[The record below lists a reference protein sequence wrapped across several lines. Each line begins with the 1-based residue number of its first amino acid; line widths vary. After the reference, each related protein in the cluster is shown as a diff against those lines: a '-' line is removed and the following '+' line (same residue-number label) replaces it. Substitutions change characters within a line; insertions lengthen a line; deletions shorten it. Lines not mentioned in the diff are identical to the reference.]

1 MTYQEYLKILM
12 DELEN
17 ECGNS
22 ASKTTSLS
30 NKRNTKETNNLID
43 KLTEVLRLINKA
55 KVEADDDV
63 DQTKLKF
70 EMTHQLN
77 EADTIV
83 ATTNDDAPVVL
94 MRNKS
99 LRNPSLQRVG

>member
-12 DELEN
+12 DELQN

-22 ASKTTSLS
+22 ASKTSSLS
-30 NKRNTKETNNLID
+30 DKRNTKETNNLID

-63 DQTKLKF
+63 DQVKLKF
-70 EMTHQLN
+70 EITHQLN
-77 EADTIV
+77 TASS
-83 ATTNDDAPVVL
+83 TTTPVNNAPISRI
-94 MRNKS
+94 RNKS
-99 LRNPSLQRVG
+99 LKTKSLQRVG